1 MIYGPSP
8 ALKSSVEAPLSVATA
23 RVSLSLGSR
32 GLLTVI
38 RPLTQIESKLLGAH
52 DG

>member
-1 MIYGPSP
+1 MIYGPNL
-8 ALKSSVEAPLSVATA
+8 ALKNSVEAPLSVEAA
-23 RVSLSLGSR
+23 RVPLSPGSR

-38 RPLTQIESKLLGAH
+38 RPLAQIESKLLGEH